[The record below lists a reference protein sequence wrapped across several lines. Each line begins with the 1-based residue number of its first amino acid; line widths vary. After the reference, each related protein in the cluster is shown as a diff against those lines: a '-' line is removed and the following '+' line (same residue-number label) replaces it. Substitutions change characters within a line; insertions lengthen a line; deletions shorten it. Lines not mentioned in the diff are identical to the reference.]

1 MDASLKLDMSNTD
14 FKFHKGDRVRLK
26 FDRAE
31 IYRRAFGGS
40 EAIVQE
46 MRKDEFGYPMIRVE
60 WDKEHWTYNGEQDM
74 WTFEDHFEPVERIVM
89 ADKNRDGKL
98 AEDLMNFL
106 RQHMEQGDAP
116 DKEEGHKEEDKAAE
130 RERLYNETLSEGLDA
145 ATNGEAFM
153 LVTVS
158 REIDPENS
166 EFFQLN
172 PAIFS
177 VYKTD
182 EAGLLLETQLSSIV
196 AAVHQE
202 LAGAMI
208 GRIMRERGDD
218 K

>member
-1 MDASLKLDMSNTD
+1 
-14 FKFHKGDRVRLK
+14 
-26 FDRAE
+26 
-31 IYRRAFGGS
+31 
-40 EAIVQE
+40 
-46 MRKDEFGYPMIRVE
+46 
-60 WDKEHWTYNGEQDM
+60 
-74 WTFEDHFEPVERIVM
+74 M